1 MPNKITCDAAGK
13 LRFYAVEQLG
23 PKQSI
28 TPEGFLICHDVP
40 IARTGNQLYLA
51 EEVPI
56 EAGPDG
62 VVTVVRE
69 EAEVFRPETIASFE
83 GKPVTIDHP
92 DDFVSPENWK
102 ELAVGLVQNVRR
114 GEGQDKDLLI
124 ADLLITDRDAI
135 NKVRAGLREVS
146 CGYDADYE
154 QLEPGK
160 GAQTNIIGNHVA
172 LVVRGRAGRRCAIQ
186 DKEPITMK
194 RSWKDRIWAAFGSR
208 DAEGLEEALKEGEGK
223 KTDDEDES
231 AEQEKKSEGPA
242 KTGDRAVLDSIL
254 SEVKKLSKRV
264 GDVETAMEEAKKTD
278 DEDESAEPE
287 KKADEEETTDTVI
300 GAESAGKA
308 DPGTTHTGDAFRAV
322 LANAEIL
329 SPGFSIPTGDSI
341 GKAGGT
347 DHLKRKVLKTA
358 MTSDSASLLAPLF
371 AGRSIDTLSGAALD
385 ALFTASAELVK
396 ANNNRA
402 GVRHSV
408 TVRDFGSVSSP
419 AAINKA
425 AQEFWAS
432 RK

>member
-40 IARTGNQLYLA
+40 IARTGSQLYLA
-51 EEVPI
+51 DEVPI
-56 EAGPDG
+56 DAGPDG
-62 VVTVVRE
+62 VVTVVRD

-92 DDFVSPENWK
+92 EDFVSPENWK

-114 GEGQDKDLLI
+114 GDGQDKDLLI

-160 GAQTNIIGNHVA
+160 GRQTNIIGNHVA

-186 DKEPITMK
+186 DKEPTTMK

-208 DAEGLEEALKEGEGK
+208 DAEGLEEALNEGEGK
-223 KTDDEDES
+223 KTDDEDEN
-231 AEQEKKSEGPA
+231 ADPDKKGESQA

-254 SEVKKLSKRV
+254 KEVRKLSKRV
-264 GDVETAMEEAKKTD
+264 GDVEAAVEEAKKTD
-278 DEDESAEPE
+278 DEDEEG
-287 KKADEEETTDTVI
+287 KGEEETTDTVI

-308 DPGTTHTGDAFRAV
+308 DVGTTHTGDAFRAV

-329 SPGFSIPTGDSI
+329 SPGLAIPTGDSI
-341 GKAGGT
+341 SLAAST
-347 DHLKRKVLKTA
+347 DLLKRKALKNA
-358 MTSDSASLLAPLF
+358 MTSDSTSQVLAPLF
-371 AGRSIDTLSGAALD
+371 AGRSIDKLSGAALD

-396 ANNNRA
+396 ASNNRA
-402 GVRHSV
+402 GVRQSV

-425 AQEFWAS
+425 AQDFWAG

>member
-231 AEQEKKSEGPA
+231 AE
-242 KTGDRAVLDSIL
+242 
-254 SEVKKLSKRV
+254 
-264 GDVETAMEEAKKTD
+264 
-278 DEDESAEPE
+278 PE